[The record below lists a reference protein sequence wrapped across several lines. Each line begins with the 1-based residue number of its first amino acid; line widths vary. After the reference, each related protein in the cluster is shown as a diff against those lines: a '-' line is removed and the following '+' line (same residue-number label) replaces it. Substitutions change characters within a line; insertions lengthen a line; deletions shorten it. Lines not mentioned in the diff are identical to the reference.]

1 MANRLQKYMVWLLPV
16 YLIVGYVY
24 PVIGL
29 AALVCMLAPIVWAF
43 ARGRYWC
50 GNWCPRGSFYDT
62 VMSRLSPQRKIPA
75 LFRRTWFRVLMVV
88 FIMGVFTVQMISAW
102 GNLDAMGMV
111 FIRVIFITTA
121 VGIALGLVF
130 HHRSWCAFC
139 PMGSIA
145 SWISAKTSPN
155 PIMVE
160 ASCVSCK
167 LCTKACPLQL
177 TPYSAKGNNEGFRD
191 SDCLKCG
198 RCIEACPKNV
208 LHFQRNSN

>member
-1 MANRLQKYMVWLLPV
+1 MTNRLQKYMVWLLPV

-29 AALVCMLAPIVWAF
+29 AALVCMLAPIVWAV

-62 VMSRLSPQRKIPA
+62 VMSRLSPQREIPV
-75 LFRRTWFRVLMVV
+75 LFRRAWFRVLMVA
-88 FIMGVFTVQMISAW
+88 FIMGAFTLQMISAW

-111 FIRVIFITTA
+111 FIRIIFITTV
-121 VGIALGLVF
+121 VGIALALTF
-130 HHRSWCAFC
+130 HQRSWCSFC

-145 SWISAKTSPN
+145 SWISTKTLPK
-155 PIMVE
+155 PILVE
-160 ASCVSCK
+160 TSCVSCK

-177 TPYSAKGNNEGFRD
+177 TPYSAKGNDAGFLD

-198 RCIEACPKNV
+198 RCIEACPKKA
-208 LHFQRNSN
+208 LHF